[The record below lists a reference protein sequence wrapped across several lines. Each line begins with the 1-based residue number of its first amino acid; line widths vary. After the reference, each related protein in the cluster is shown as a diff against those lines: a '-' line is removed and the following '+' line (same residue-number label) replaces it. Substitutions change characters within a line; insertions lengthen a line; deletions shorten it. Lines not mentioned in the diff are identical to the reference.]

1 MDLQLN
7 GKTALVTGAH
17 RGTGLIIAQHLAAE
31 GARVL
36 LHGFT
41 IEQAESALASLSAKT
56 SPLDVHAIAGDI
68 NTDEGAQTVLDALA
82 TTPPDILVNNY
93 GTADR
98 GSWDDANTEAWLDA
112 YQKNV
117 LSAQRLIRG
126 LLPGMREREFGRI
139 INLGTVGSTR
149 PNAIMPHY
157 YAAKGALAT
166 MTVGLAKEVAGTGI
180 RVNLVSPGLILT
192 PEVESAYL
200 ARGKAKGW
208 GDTWEQVEPH
218 VAKDIPIGRIVRREE
233 VADLVCFLASPK
245 ADALHSQN
253 IRIDGGA
260 LDIVS

>member
-1 MDLQLN
+1 MDLQLT

-17 RGTGLIIAQHLAAE
+17 RGTGHVIAQHLAAE

-41 IEQAESALASLSAKT
+41 AEQSQSAASNITPKVI
-56 SPLDVHAIAGDI
+56 PVAGDI
-68 NTDEGAQTVLDALA
+68 TTDVGAQQLLDALA
-82 TTPPDILVNNY
+82 ATPPDILVNNY

-98 GSWDDANTEAWLDA
+98 GDWGSADTNAWLDA

-126 LLPGMREREFGRI
+126 LLPGMRERDFGRI

-166 MTVGLAKEVAGTGI
+166 LTVGLAKEVAGTGI

-192 PEVESAYL
+192 PEVEAAYIK
-200 ARGKAKGW
+200 RGQTKGW

-233 VADLVCFLASPK
+233 VADLICFLASPK

-260 LDIVS
+260 VDIVS